1 MMFGLPLARILGAST
16 AAFALLAGVQTARLW
31 LEQAAHK
38 NTRLEY
44 ASFKTQIVDRT
55 ATAIAEERAVR
66 AELEKHRVEQAS
78 IADSNYRTRI
88 DEYKRLLAKARSGG
102 SASGPT
108 GEDRGAGL
116 SEGAG
121 AGSDLSFRIS
131 TDDALIC
138 ARNTAKLQAA
148 VEWAATLN

>member
-1 MMFGLPLARILGAST
+1 MMAFLRLPLARILGAST
-16 AAFALLAGVQTARLW
+16 AAFALLAGVQTVRLS

-78 IADSNYRTRI
+78 IADSNYRARI
-88 DEYKRLLAKARSGG
+88 DEYKRLLNKARSGG
-102 SASGPT
+102 SAASPS

-116 SEGAG
+116 PEDT
-121 AGSDLSFRIS
+121 AGSTELSIS
-131 TDDALIC
+131 TADALIC
-138 ARNTAKLQAA
+138 AANTAYAISA
-148 VEWAATLN
+148 YEWAKTLN

>member
-1 MMFGLPLARILGAST
+1 MFGLPFARILGAST
-16 AAFALLAGVQTARLW
+16 AAFALLAAVQTVRLS

-55 ATAIAEERAVR
+55 ATAIAEERAIR

-78 IADSNYRTRI
+78 IADSNYRARI
-88 DEYKRLLAKARSGG
+88 DEYKRMLAKARSGG
-102 SASGPT
+102 SASPAS
-108 GEDRGAGL
+108 GEDRSAGL
-116 SEGAG
+116 PEDT
-121 AGSDLSFRIS
+121 AGSTDLSFRIT

-138 ARNTAKLQAA
+138 AENTAKLQAA

>member
-1 MMFGLPLARILGAST
+1 MFGLPLARILGAST
-16 AAFALLAGVQTARLW
+16 AAFALLAGVQTVRLS

-55 ATAIAEERAVR
+55 ATAIAEERAIR

-78 IADSNYRTRI
+78 IADSNYRALFDR
-88 DEYKRLLAKARSGG
+88 YKRVLSETRSGG
-102 SASGPT
+102 SAASPS

-116 SEGAG
+116 PEGAPG
-121 AGSDLSFRIS
+121 DTGLSFRIS

-138 ARNTAKLQAA
+138 ANNTAKAISA
-148 VEWAATLN
+148 YEWAQTLN